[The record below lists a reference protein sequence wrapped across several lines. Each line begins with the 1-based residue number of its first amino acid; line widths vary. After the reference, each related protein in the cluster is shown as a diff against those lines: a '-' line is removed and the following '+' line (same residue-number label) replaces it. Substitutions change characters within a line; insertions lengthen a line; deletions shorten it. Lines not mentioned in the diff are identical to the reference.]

1 MLLSLACK
9 YASRNRKLTCAT
21 MDNELLLG
29 QNVAYLVDV
38 QKVMKRGELAD
49 KIGVSEANI
58 GQLIR
63 NENKGLRPLNLVR
76 AARALNYS
84 VEDLV
89 CVDLRSQNEMMI
101 REPGVA
107 YLPSSPVALARRAAD
122 MLTRKTRDGDPG
134 AANLAKAVL
143 AFFGD

>member
-1 MLLSLACK
+1 MLI
-9 YASRNRKLTCAT
+9 CAA

-29 QNVAYLVDV
+29 QNVAFLVDV
-38 QKVMKRGELAD
+38 QKVMKRGELAE

-89 CVDLRSQNEMMI
+89 CVDLRSQNELML
-101 REPGVA
+101 REAGVS
-107 YLPSSPVALARRAAD
+107 YLPATPITLARRAAD
-122 MLTRKTRDGDPG
+122 LLTRKTREGEPG